1 MSDVDTVDEL
11 LVWPNGEVV
20 DVDSIRGYADDA
32 RVLASAH
39 TEDENDGD
47 NEIRTPDWVIQQ
59 LADVSRT
66 AGRMTL
72 VILNAES
79 LKRQAATK
87 LEQAKARAKWEHRE
101 LPEPQRAARVVLDT
115 AAEKDAYDLAVAA
128 FEYARRIGNLL
139 KDYTSRVQ
147 TIGKQ
152 IELTYNGAGR
162 RGGA

>member
-1 MSDVDTVDEL
+1 MSRMDAEAEV
-11 LVWPNGEVV
+11 LVWPTGEPV
-20 DVDSIRGYADDA
+20 DVESIRGYADDA

-47 NEIRTPDWVIQQ
+47 SEIRTPDWVIQQ

-72 VILNAES
+72 VILNAETF
-79 LKRQAATK
+79 KRQAATK
-87 LEQAKARAKWEHRE
+87 LERAKAQSKWDHRD
-101 LPEPQRAARVVLDT
+101 LPDAQRAARVILDT
-115 AAEKDAYDLAVAA
+115 ADEKDEYDLAVAA

-147 TIGKQ
+147 TIGRQ
-152 IELTYNGAGR
+152 VELTYIGAGR

>member
-1 MSDVDTVDEL
+1 VSDIATAEEVLT
-11 LVWPNGEVV
+11 WPNGELV
-20 DVDSIRGYADDA
+20 DAESIRAYTDEA

-39 TEDENDGD
+39 TEDEDDGD

-72 VILNAES
+72 VILNAET

-87 LEQAKARAKWEHRE
+87 LERAKAQARWDSRS
-101 LPEPQRAARVVLDT
+101 LPEVQRAARVILDT
-115 AAEKDAYDLAVAA
+115 ADEKDEYDLAVAA

-152 IELTYNGAGR
+152 IELTYAGAGR